1 MPPGIDVE
9 STSHWIVNAMTFAKF
24 ALNSFLTLLA
34 VATIGS
40 VADATYA
47 EPSEPQAGVDVLIA
61 VKDVASITPA
71 DAPDLKTP
79 KMKWAPKDF
88 AKDPTVVRFKGK
100 YYMYFSIPPQEKD
113 GGKYGWTTG
122 IAQSDDLVN
131 WEYVTNLLPNQECV
145 QKGFCAPCARVFGDK
160 VYLFYQS
167 YGTGAKDAICM
178 AVSDDGVNF
187 TPNPNN
193 PIFRPHGDWTNG
205 RAIDADAILFQ
216 GKLFLYAATR
226 DPEGKIQKIVV
237 ATSELPLEKLN
248 ESDSSAWTQAYD
260 GSILEPTLPWETKC
274 IEAPTAIER
283 DGKLYMFYA
292 GGYNNDPQ
300 HIGVAVSEDGIRWTR
315 LWDVPFITNG
325 PAGQWNASES
335 GHPGVFL
342 DDDGQT
348 WLFFQGNDTRGK
360 NWFLSRVKIG
370 WRQNEDGLDVP
381 FVIAE

>member
-1 MPPGIDVE
+1 
-9 STSHWIVNAMTFAKF
+9 MTFAKF